1 MKKVAPPH
9 WCEGLFVIVA
19 YIVVEDGDIIMDLEL
34 MEEQE
39 TTDIY
44 LTAYH

>member
-19 YIVVEDGDIIMDLEL
+19 YIVEEDGDIIMDLEQ

-39 TTDIY
+39 TPGIY